1 VYTIPTNTAVSSL
14 QTTDTVLPM
23 LPASAGATAAK
34 ILVLLVLLVND
45 SEYSQSK
52 GAKPIPSPSCI
63 YLVFLARCALAW
75 KNPILGPKV
84 PDRGSPSLARFSP
97 LFWEKRPFLSKKK
110 DKKKMKKKK
119 EKRKEKQKKKKE
131 KRKEKKKEKSRIS

>member
-1 VYTIPTNTAVSSL
+1 
-14 QTTDTVLPM
+14 M

-84 PDRGSPSLARFSP
+84 PDRGSPSLARFS
-97 LFWEKRPFLSKKK
+97 LFFGGKNAYSA
-110 DKKKMKKKK
+110 
-119 EKRKEKQKKKKE
+119 QKKKASSAPGYI
-131 KRKEKKKEKSRIS
+131 RWA